1 MNRSTRNEIPTLR
14 TGVVGLGM
22 IGGGVATSLARS
34 GFTPLVYDVRP
45 DAADLPGAPELA
57 ASPADVATRCDI
69 VFVAVVNTEQAS
81 DVLKGDDGL
90 LSGSHPGL
98 TVVLLSTVS
107 LEAVTRLSE
116 LCHEHDVTLLDCG
129 VTPGD
134 KAAENGM
141 VAMVGGEDESVEH
154 ARPALE
160 GFAKAVVHCGPLG
173 AGMATKLAR
182 NVITYGSWRTVSEA
196 ASLAASAGVS
206 PQTLID
212 VIETADPAGTTALM
226 LLRQQQTSAA
236 AAVGEQ
242 IRPLMAKDLAA
253 AKELAASSGLQ
264 MPLVDVAQDRAADT
278 LGLDDQKTSDEDRS
292 QVDADQ
298 MMDAVY
304 GSGFSQAMPGT
315 GTPFEKETAEQLFG
329 NVWSRPGLSIRDRRL
344 LVLGATAALG
354 DADLI
359 RIQVRGALANRELSD
374 EQLNEAVLQ
383 LAYYVG
389 WGRASSVHRG
399 VAAALAEYRD
409 EDQAR

>member
-1 MNRSTRNEIPTLR
+1 MNRAPRNDLPALR

-22 IGGGVATSLARS
+22 IGAGVATSLARS
-34 GFTPLVYDVRP
+34 EYVPLVYDIRP
-45 DAADLPGAPELA
+45 ETADLPGSPELA

-69 VFVAVVNTEQAS
+69 VFVAVVNADQAS
-81 DVLKGDDGL
+81 DVLNGKDGL
-90 LSGSHPGL
+90 LSGSQPGL

-116 LCHEHDVTLLDCG
+116 LCTERDVTLLDCG

-134 KAAENGM
+134 KAAQNGM
-141 VAMVGGEDESVEH
+141 VAMVGGDDESVER

-160 GFAKAVVHCGPLG
+160 GFARAVVHCGPLG

-196 ASLAASAGVS
+196 ASLATSAGVS

-212 VIETADPAGTTALM
+212 VIETADPDGTTALM

-242 IRPLMAKDLAA
+242 IRPLMDKDLAA
-253 AKELAASSGLQ
+253 AKELASSSGLQ
-264 MPLVDVAQDRAADT
+264 IPLVDVAQASAAET
-278 LGLDDQKTSDEDRS
+278 LGLDAPKASSKDGMP
-292 QVDADQ
+292 

-304 GSGFSQAMPGT
+304 GCGFSQAMPDT
-315 GTPFEKETAEQLFG
+315 GTPFETETAEHLFG
-329 NVWSRPGLSIRDRRL
+329 NVWNRPELSIRDRRL

-354 DADLI
+354 DTDLI
-359 RIQVRGALANRELSD
+359 RIQVRGALANQEMSG
-374 EQLNEAVLQ
+374 EQLDEAVLQ

-389 WGRASSVHRG
+389 WGRAANVHRG

-409 EDQAR
+409 EDQAH

>member
-1 MNRSTRNEIPTLR
+1 MNRAPRNDLPALR
-14 TGVVGLGM
+14 TGVIGLGM
-22 IGGGVATSLARS
+22 IGGGVATSLSRS
-34 GFTPLVYDVRP
+34 GYLPLVYDIRP
-45 DAADLPGAPELA
+45 EAADLPGTPELA
-57 ASPADVATRCDI
+57 ASPAVVATASDI
-69 VFVAVVNTEQAS
+69 VFVSVVNADQAL
-81 DVLKGDDGL
+81 DVLNGKDGL
-90 LSGSHPGL
+90 LSGSHSGL
-98 TVVLLSTVS
+98 IVVLLSTVS
-107 LEAVTRLSE
+107 LETVTRLSE
-116 LCHEHDVTLLDCG
+116 LCTEYDVTLLDCG

-141 VAMVGGEDESVEH
+141 VAMVGGDEESVEH

-212 VIETADPAGTTALM
+212 VIETADPDGTTALM

-264 MPLVDVAQDRAADT
+264 MPLVDVAQDKATDT
-278 LGLDDQKTSDEDRS
+278 LGLDDPEASAENGS
-292 QVDADQ
+292 QDDAHQ

-304 GSGFSQAMPGT
+304 GSGFSQAMPNT
-315 GTPFEKETAEQLFG
+315 GTPFEKETAEHLFG
-329 NVWSRPGLSIRDRRL
+329 DVWSRPELSIRDRRL

-359 RIQVRGALANRELSD
+359 RIQVRGALANQELSG

-399 VAAALAEYRD
+399 VAAALAEHSNR
-409 EDQAR
+409 DQAH